1 MLLEV
6 LTDNP
11 GSIEVE
17 KAYLEAYRQ
26 GLKALIQESSPQ
38 QVAAGH

>member
-17 KAYLEAYRQ
+17 KAYLEAYKQ
-26 GLKALIQESSPQ
+26 GLRSLLPDSSLPRG
-38 QVAAGH
+38 AASH